1 MPIENIFNDSASFD
15 LPRIWNEMLYRF
27 KNNIKNNSR
36 KWPFF
41 IFVYELNYY
50 IVYHNRRS

>member
-41 IFVYELNYY
+41 IFVYELNYLLY
-50 IVYHNRRS
+50 SIPQQT